1 MNCIDAAQL
10 SKMIDIPKFNT
21 MISNTTTVANQFLES
36 YIKEQKDIQAGTQK
50 RTASLEDERYM
61 KTALDKQR
69 EMTEKHQANI
79 NILNREQT
87 FLEQQFNS
95 MKNTEELL
103 KMLTKQNSILEKE
116 VEAEIHTIEISD
128 RKTSYEDEQNI
139 YIGWWAK
146 HLKTIYWF
154 LILLFICCI
163 MLTNRYIEKKLW
175 GIVFLLIIYP
185 YIANFIFYLIAGLYN
200 LIIRNVKSVYLE

>member
-1 MNCIDAAQL
+1 MNCIDANQL
-10 SKMIDIPKFNT
+10 SKMIDLPKFNT
-21 MISNTTTVANQFLES
+21 MIANTTTVANQFLES
-36 YIKEQKDIQAGTQK
+36 YIKEQKDIQAGTQT
-50 RTASLEDERYM
+50 RDASLENERYM

-103 KMLTKQNSILEKE
+103 KMLTKQNVILEKE
-116 VEAEIHTIEISD
+116 VENEIHTIEISD

-139 YIGWWAK
+139 YIGWWSK
-146 HLKTIYWF
+146 HLKSMYWF
-154 LILLFICCI
+154 LILLFICGI
-163 MLTNRYIEKKLW
+163 MLTSRYIEKRLW

-185 YIANFIFYLIAGLYN
+185 YIANFIFYVIARLYN
-200 LIIRNVKSVYLE
+200 LILRNIKSVYLD